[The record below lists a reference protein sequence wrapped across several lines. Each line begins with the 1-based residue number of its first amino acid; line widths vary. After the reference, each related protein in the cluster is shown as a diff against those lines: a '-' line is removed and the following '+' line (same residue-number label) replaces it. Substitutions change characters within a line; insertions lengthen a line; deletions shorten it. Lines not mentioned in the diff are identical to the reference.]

1 MAEQLLDAGVETP
14 AGDVPI
20 IPVSLI
26 ALGAYLAWF
35 GVYYWGSDTKWPSDP
50 IKSLL
55 QGKGIPAPDRSGRTD
70 AILTPAQSAAALQT
84 GGQIL
89 GQVGPIV
96 GGAGGT
102 PPATGTAGGPAP
114 AGATTMDKNQ
124 LMTLWL
130 SAGGNIQTANLAAA
144 HALAE
149 SSGRTWITSPNPD
162 GGVNV
167 GLWQLDTRGEGAGYT
182 VAQLQDPTTNARL
195 TVMKTSNGT
204 NWSHWSADPTPYL

>member
-1 MAEQLLDAGVETP
+1 MAELLDQGVETP

-26 ALGAYLAWF
+26 LAGVYLAWF
-35 GVYYWGSDTKWPSDP
+35 GVYYWGSDTRWPTDP

-55 QGKGIPAPDRSGRTD
+55 TGNGIPMPDRSARAD
-70 AILTPAQSAAALQT
+70 AILTPAQSAAALGQ

-89 GQVGPIV
+89 AQVGPIV
-96 GGAGGT
+96 GAGT
-102 PPATGTAGGPAP
+102 PT
-114 AGATTMDKNQ
+114 GATTMDKKQ
-124 LMTLWL
+124 IMSLWL
-130 SAGGNIQTANLAAA
+130 GNGGNIQTANLAAA

-162 GGVNV
+162 GGTNV

-182 VAQLQDPTTNARL
+182 ITQLQDPATNARI
-195 TVMKTSNGT
+195 TVLKTANGT
-204 NWSHWSADPTPYL
+204 NWSAWSADPTPYL